1 MQGVEL
7 DDFVSGPRELL
18 LKLVEEHYPLPP
30 EPNHP
35 GGWHFSSVI
44 QCRGIDLL
52 HDPLLSILTR
62 KRLPAVLSSPVE
74 LKFVYIYFY

>member
-30 EPNHP
+30 EPDHA
-35 GGWHFSSVI
+35 GGWHFSLVISVEKLI
-44 QCRGIDLL
+44 CFI
-52 HDPLLSILTR
+52 ILYS
-62 KRLPAVLSSPVE
+62 LVE
-74 LKFVYIYFY
+74 QENGCLEC